1 MIGAGTNIG
10 EHGAKSDPGARAP
23 GRPAPHEGDRAV
35 LPGRRAIVAD
45 DHVVIRSG
53 LTRILEVELGMEVV
67 ALAATGEEVTA
78 AVLEHPADVL
88 VLDLGMP
95 GSGIST
101 IESVHALRP
110 SLRILVYSMHAE
122 REWAVRCLAAGASGY
137 VSKSADIS
145 ELTDGIRKV
154 AAGRRHVSPDVAEQ
168 LVERAIGLDDEV
180 ATPPHERLSNREY
193 EVFERLAAG
202 MSTGEIATE
211 FGLSPKTVS
220 TYRSRIL
227 EKLGVERNADLTRY
241 AIRHGLMDL

>member
-1 MIGAGTNIG
+1 VIGAGATVG
-10 EHGAKSDPGARAP
+10 GHGTETSTGLRAP
-23 GRPAPHEGDRAV
+23 SRPESQEGERAV
-35 LPGRRAIVAD
+35 LSGRRAIVAD

-53 LTRILEVELGMEVV
+53 LTRILETELGMTVV

-78 AVLEHPADVL
+78 AVLEQPADVL

-137 VSKSADIS
+137 VNKSADIS
-145 ELTDGIRKV
+145 ELTDAIRKV

-168 LVERAIGLDDEV
+168 LVERAIGIDDEV

-211 FGLSPKTVS
+211 FGLSPKTIS

>member
-1 MIGAGTNIG
+1 MIGAGTTVGDHGIG
-10 EHGAKSDPGARAP
+10 SDTEARGVTRADGQGTDRGATP
-23 GRPAPHEGDRAV
+23 V
-35 LPGRRAIVAD
+35 RRVIVAD

-53 LTRILEVELGMEVV
+53 LTRILEAELGMDVV
-67 ALAATGEEVTA
+67 ALASTGEEVTA

-110 SLRILVYSMHAE
+110 ALRILVYSMHAE

-154 AAGRRHVSPDVAEQ
+154 ASGRRHVSPDVAEQ

-180 ATPPHERLSNREY
+180 AAPPHERLSNREY

-241 AIRHGLMDL
+241 AIRHGLLDL